1 MYITNTSTIV
11 DSLIKTTPF
20 SLHTNTIIDSL
31 IKTVPFSLPLSV
43 TSVRRRGRFEGS
55 LTHRN
60 FIWLIEN
67 LFQNMISQ
75 NRDQYWLS
83 VILCDFMWFFQWNWK
98 NCFDDKHGIL
108 ELKTW
113 CQLMCYI
120 IMNKYIPIIV
130 WSSIYFFNEKNISEI
145 QSCNSFISF

>member
-11 DSLIKTTPF
+11 DSLIKITPF

-43 TSVRRRGRFEGS
+43 TGVRRRGRFEGS

-60 FIWLIEN
+60 FIWWIDRES
-67 LFQNMISQ
+67 FSKYDFTKQRSISAFS
-75 NRDQYWLS
+75 Y
-83 VILCDFMWFFQWNWK
+83 FMWFFQWNWK
-98 NCFDDKHGIL
+98 KCFHDKHGIL

-113 CQLMCYI
+113 CQLMCNI
-120 IMNKYIPIIV
+120 ILNKKIFLKIKVVIH
-130 WSSIYFFNEKNISEI
+130 SDLFNLWI
-145 QSCNSFISF
+145 NSK